1 MSDVIETSQNSG
13 SSPARSIWVA
23 QRGPLVF
30 AAIIAIA
37 GTVYTLAG
45 SVTVVPF
52 LSDER
57 RREPIRKMWAAL
69 SRQLPDIGHPGL
81 EKIGFWVILVATAV
95 LSVVLL
101 GAAAMVTDQPET
113 ESDSAA

>member
-1 MSDVIETSQNSG
+1 MSDTVETAQPTSTA
-13 SSPARSIWVA
+13 SSPSIWVA
-23 QRGPLVF
+23 QRGPLIF
-30 AAIIAIA
+30 AAIVALV
-37 GTVYTLAG
+37 GTIYTLAG

-81 EKIGFWVILVATAV
+81 EKVGFWVILIVTAV
-95 LSVVLL
+95 LSIVLL
-101 GAAAMVTDQPET
+101 GAAALVTDQPESG
-113 ESDSAA
+113 SDSAA

>member
-1 MSDVIETSQNSG
+1 MVELIPAEHQSSG
-13 SSPARSIWVA
+13 FRAAFSRSP
-23 QRGPLVF
+23 QRGPLIF

-37 GTVYTLAG
+37 GSIYTLAG

-69 SRQLPDIGHPGL
+69 SRDLPDIGHPGL
-81 EKIGFWVILVATAV
+81 EKAGFWVVVAITAILTIALLFVAAT
-95 LSVVLL
+95 
-101 GAAAMVTDQPET
+101 VTDSPES
-113 ESDSAA
+113 EADQAA